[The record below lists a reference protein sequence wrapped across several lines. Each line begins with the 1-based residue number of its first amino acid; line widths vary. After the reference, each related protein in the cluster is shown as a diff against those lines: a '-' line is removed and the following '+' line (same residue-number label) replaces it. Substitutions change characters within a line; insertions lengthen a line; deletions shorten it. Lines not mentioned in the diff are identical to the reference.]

1 MKVNIA
7 NTAGFCFGVKRA
19 VNLVYEEAEKHAGS
33 VYTMGPIIH
42 NETVVDDLRKHGV
55 RVIGDDLIC
64 EDTGKVPPE
73 GSVVIVRSHGISREI
88 YERVEAGGY
97 QIVNATCPFVKKIH
111 DIVAEKSREGCT
123 ILIIGNP
130 EHPEVKGI
138 RGWAEGECYAA
149 ETEADIRRIPF
160 SAEKTVCVVAQT
172 TFNFDKFQ
180 ELVEIVSSMGYHVIV
195 KNTICN
201 ATKERQTEA
210 MDLARASDVMLVL
223 GSRASSNTQKL
234 YEICRSQCVNT
245 YYIQKLDDLENEV
258 TNFPSDSCVGIT
270 AGASTPNNIIQE
282 VSQHVRGF
290 CTDARGEL

>member
-1 MKVNIA
+1 M
-7 NTAGFCFGVKRA
+7 
-19 VNLVYEEAEKHAGS
+19 VYEEADNHQGS

-42 NETVVDDLRKHGV
+42 NEAVVEDLKKHGV
-55 RVIGDDLIC
+55 RVINDDLIC
-64 EDTGKVPPE
+64 EDTGEMPKR
-73 GSVVIVRSHGISREI
+73 GSVVIIRSHGVSREI
-88 YERVEAGGY
+88 YEKVERAGY
-97 QIVNATCPFVKKIH
+97 QIVNATCPFVQKIH
-111 DIVAEKSREGCT
+111 DIVAEKSREGCA

-130 EHPEVKGI
+130 DHPEVRGI
-138 RGWAEGECYAA
+138 RGWAGADCVAA
-149 ETEADIRRIPF
+149 ETEEEIRKLPF
-160 SAEKTVCVVAQT
+160 PLEKTICIVSQT

-180 ELVEIVSSMGYHVIV
+180 ELVEIVGSMGYHVIV

-223 GSRASSNTQKL
+223 GSRSSSNTQKL

-245 YYIQKLDDLENEV
+245 YYIQKLDDLENEK

-290 CTDARGEL
+290 CTDAR